1 MSPSA
6 TFATQKQRESDQVL
20 RLALKTAA
28 TVCEELFVTMLCVKE
43 LCVCARVCVSVWV
56 GKVVCERTM

>member
-43 LCVCARVCVSVWV
+43 LCVCVRARL
-56 GKVVCERTM
+56 CERVGGQSCV

>member
-1 MSPSA
+1 M
-6 TFATQKQRESDQVL
+6 QKQRESDQVL